1 VGGRLAC
8 RGRTGILPG
17 HYCYSAA
24 VNESLRISDNRLAT
38 THAILPAFAFVALFV
53 LTDLDQVIAR
63 LWPVAPA

>member
-1 VGGRLAC
+1 
-8 RGRTGILPG
+8 LPG
-17 HYCYSAA
+17 RYCYAAA